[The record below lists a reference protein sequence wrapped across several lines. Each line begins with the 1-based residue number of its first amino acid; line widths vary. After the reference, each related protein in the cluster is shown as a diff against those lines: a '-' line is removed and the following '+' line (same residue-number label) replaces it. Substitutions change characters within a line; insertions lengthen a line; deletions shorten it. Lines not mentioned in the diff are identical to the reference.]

1 MKKFS
6 FSLQKVLEIKEQ
18 ILENLKVELSS
29 LNNDLKNT
37 EAAIDNLKYQFRN
50 INEEFVKKSCVSISV
65 GEMTYYK
72 MLMED
77 IFKQI
82 EIKEEEKQ
90 NIIKKIESKRQEIV
104 SLNKEISSFEKLKEK
119 ELEKHSKAVEKSE
132 EIFIEEF
139 VSNISMT
146 KRYAV

>member
-6 FSLQKVLEIKEQ
+6 FSLQKVLEIKDQ

-37 EAAIDNLKYQFRN
+37 VVVIDNLKLRFRS
-50 INEEFVKKSCVSISV
+50 IDEEFVKKSFASISV
-65 GEMTYYK
+65 GEMIYYK
-72 MLMED
+72 MLMEGTL
-77 IFKQI
+77 KQI
-82 EIKEEEKQ
+82 ELKEEEKQ
-90 NIIKKIESKRQEIV
+90 RIIKRIEVKRQEII
-104 SLNKEISSFEKLKEK
+104 SMNKEISSLEKLKEK

-146 KRYAV
+146 KKYAV